1 MSQGRP
7 RFHELVVANWPMKLT
22 ALAFSAILWA
32 AVAAEAP
39 TIQRIAVSLR
49 VRAPEGRPLT
59 RALPPVYGVFS
70 GPARELL
77 KLVASPPVVH
87 LSIPDTTADSVYTV
101 QLAAKD
107 VEIAKNIAVRAE
119 SVEPGTV
126 ILALENVVRRMV
138 PVVPRLTVRPDSGFA
153 MFGGITV
160 TPESV
165 MVVGPS
171 PQLSHIHEVTTLP
184 VELSNVSGPVR
195 QTVQLDASGLGS
207 VRLTTLEVEVAT
219 EVGPFSER
227 VLMGIPV
234 TARGER
240 GGGNWSSEPPAVI
253 VTVRGP
259 SARLALLTRDSVEVA
274 ATAEGTGRPETVR
287 LEVRAPAG
295 VEAIATPDTAVI
307 QRRSRG

>member
-1 MSQGRP
+1 M
-7 RFHELVVANWPMKLT
+7 
-22 ALAFSAILWA
+22 
-32 AVAAEAP
+32 
-39 TIQRIAVSLR
+39 
-49 VRAPEGRPLT
+49 VR
-59 RALPPVYGVFS
+59 
-70 GPARELL
+70 
-77 KLVASPPVVH
+77 
-87 LSIPDTTADSVYTV
+87 
-101 QLAAKD
+101 
-107 VEIAKNIAVRAE
+107 
-119 SVEPGTV
+119 
-126 ILALENVVRRMV
+126 
-138 PVVPRLTVRPDSGFA
+138 VVPRLTVRPDSGFA
-153 MFGGITV
+153 MFGGVTV
-160 TPESV
+160 TPESI

-171 PQLSHIHEVTTLP
+171 PQLSHIHEITTLP

-195 QTVQLDASGLGS
+195 RMVQLDTSGLGS
-207 VRLTTLEVEVAT
+207 VRLTRLDVEVAT

-287 LEVRAPAG
+287 LEVKAPAG
-295 VEAIATPDTAVI
+295 VEAIATPDTAVV